1 MHLIEHGALAAAIWL
16 SVDVLFV
23 VAWAR
28 LHSDRISQRRVKATV
43 IEFRPVL

>member
-1 MHLIEHGALAAAIWL
+1 MQLIEHIALVAAVWL

-28 LHSDRISQRRVKATV
+28 LHSERHSQNRIKATV
-43 IEFRPVL
+43 IEFQPLR